1 MRGSREIGRV
11 MNPVTCTQPEDNLNK
26 IDDVIASSYSHV
38 QVEKLYHRQ
47 VLPLFSSYTHILLLL
62 PNVCLFKSIALGLL
76 CAEYKT
82 NIVQMKWFRHSTV
95 TINAMAIQTSR

>member
-11 MNPVTCTQPEDNLNK
+11 MNPVTQPEDNLNK

-38 QVEKLYHRQ
+38 QVEKLLYHRQ
-47 VLPLFSSYTHILLLL
+47 VLPLFSSYTRILLLL
-62 PNVCLFKSIALGLL
+62 PNVCLFISIILDLL

-82 NIVQMKWFRHSTV
+82 SIVQMRWFRHSTA